1 MENRVKEIS
10 IEKYYNA
17 LIELK
22 KVLNYTNRISLDDF
36 CAKNQLSKNLPR
48 VLQKGGVIKCIT
60 KGKYSQWEWTTIEPT
75 KQMAVKSIQMLGILN
90 PPRKKAEIKPTL
102 ENKKTKEIKSLPIN
116 ENKKILISLFWG
128 LIKFELC

>member
-10 IEKYYNA
+10 IEKYYDA

-36 CAKNQLSKNLPR
+36 CTKNHLSKNLPR

-75 KQMAVKSIQMLGILN
+75 KQMAVKSIQMLGLMN
-90 PPRKKAEIKPTL
+90 PPRKKSKEKPIL
-102 ENKKTKEIKSLPIN
+102 KDEEQKRNKKMCV
-116 ENKKILISLFWG
+116 SLFWG